1 MLRPWAQAAA
11 HRALLDGAAREIR
24 DAHLEIDRWHL
35 ARDDP
40 QMPLEML
47 TKSVELHRKG
57 ATVPAGGAEPDQREM
72 DRLAR
77 PQQTMSRRETRVA
90 RAT

>member
-1 MLRPWAQAAA
+1 MAP
-11 HRALLDGAAREIR
+11 AREIR
-24 DAHLEIDRWHL
+24 DAHLEIERWHL

-47 TKSVELHRKG
+47 TKRAELHREG
-57 ATVPAGGAEPDQREM
+57 ATVTAGGAEPDQREM
-72 DRLAR
+72 GRLSR
-77 PQQTMSRRETRVA
+77 PQHAMSRREARVA

>member
-1 MLRPWAQAAA
+1 MA
-11 HRALLDGAAREIR
+11 AAREIR
-24 DAHLEIDRWHL
+24 DPHLEIERWHL

-47 TKSVELHRKG
+47 TKSVELHRKI
-57 ATVPAGGAEPDQREM
+57 APVTAGGAKPDQREM
-72 DRLAR
+72 DRLPR
-77 PQQTMSRRETRVA
+77 PQQTMSRRETSVA